1 MPGADAFRFSL
12 SWPSGNVTPA
22 IVIPRSAGAGSRPEI
37 GTPLRADW
45 AIVCG
50 EFALSSGFASFG
62 SAGVVGWP
70 AGGV

>member
-1 MPGADAFRFSL
+1 LAP
-12 SWPSGNVTPA
+12 V
-22 IVIPRSAGAGSRPEI
+22 IVIPREAGAGSRPEI

-50 EFALSSGFASFG
+50 ESALSSGSSSVG
-62 SAGVVGWP
+62 VRGVVGRS

>member
-1 MPGADAFRFSL
+1 M
-12 SWPSGNVTPA
+12 
-22 IVIPRSAGAGSRPEI
+22 IVIPRAAGAGSRPEI

-50 EFALSSGFASFG
+50 ESALSSGFAER
-62 SAGVVGWP
+62 SALRGVVGRS

>member
-1 MPGADAFRFSL
+1 MPRL
-12 SWPSGNVTPA
+12 
-22 IVIPRSAGAGSRPEI
+22 AGAGTRPEI

-50 EFALSSGFASFG
+50 ESIPFRFGFDTFG
-62 SAGVVGWP
+62 AGGVVGRP